1 VGHLHRYDL
10 RHHHPADEGPL
21 MLVLFL
27 FNNALG
33 ILGTIYLCSIVFKLA
48 RGYGFRRAFW

>member
-1 VGHLHRYDL
+1 
-10 RHHHPADEGPL
+10 

-48 RGYGFRRAFW
+48 RGYGLRRAFW

>member
-1 VGHLHRYDL
+1 
-10 RHHHPADEGPL
+10 

-33 ILGTIYLCSIVFKLA
+33 ILGTIYLCSIVYKLA
-48 RGYGFRRAFW
+48 RGYGFVRSFW